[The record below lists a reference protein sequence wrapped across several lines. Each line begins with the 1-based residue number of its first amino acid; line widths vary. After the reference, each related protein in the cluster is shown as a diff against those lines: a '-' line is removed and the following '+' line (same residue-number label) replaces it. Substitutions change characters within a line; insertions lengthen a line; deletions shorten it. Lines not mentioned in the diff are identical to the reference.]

1 MEIALRRLD
10 GIDKI
15 SISIAAQ
22 RFQLTY
28 KPGATFQPRDIRSA
42 VATANVQVVA
52 FRISARGRVQEEG
65 GKRYFVAG
73 KEKFLLVPSSPIIR
87 SDGLVSVEGTV
98 DDSAEP
104 LQLKVLQ
111 VRPLKKESFLA
122 PSFFRTS
129 KVRG

>member
-28 KPGATFQPRDIRSA
+28 KPGATFRPREVRSA

-52 FRISARGRVQEEG
+52 FRVSARGRVQEEG
-65 GKRYFVAG
+65 GRRYFLAG
-73 KEKFLLVPSSPIIR
+73 KERFLLLPSSPAIPSER
-87 SDGLVSVEGTV
+87 LVLIEGIV

-111 VRPLKKESFLA
+111 VR
-122 PSFFRTS
+122 
-129 KVRG
+129 